1 MQRSRALSCPAQV
14 VSRGYVFQMEILV
27 RCRYAG
33 LRIGEVPITFVDRV
47 FGSSKMG
54 GSESASDRACETSRP
69 VRHFTFL
76 PRSPLSTQWCSTS
89 RACGSS
95 SRRFKPA
102 IAAAGAASQ
111 ESPEVKFNLT
121 DVSQFNF
128 TRLCP
133 P

>member
-54 GSESASDRACETSRP
+54 GSESASDRACETRLSRASL
-69 VRHFTFL
+69 HF
-76 PRSPLSTQWCSTS
+76 PAPLSPVHTVVLYLKGLWQ
-89 RACGSS
+89 
-95 SRRFKPA
+95 
-102 IAAAGAASQ
+102 
-111 ESPEVKFNLT
+111 L
-121 DVSQFNF
+121 F
-128 TRLCP
+128 TTL
-133 P
+133 